1 MNKQGRYQRIISQ
14 LEELFV
20 KTKDP
25 ISRMST
31 IASLLHNKF
40 DPFSWTGFYRL
51 VDGKL
56 IVGPY
61 QGLVACLVL
70 KEHAG
75 VCWHAIDTQKTVIVA
90 DVHKFPGHIAC
101 DSRSNSEIV
110 VPIKDKNGSI
120 VAVLDVDSTQLNTF
134 DDEDAKGLEQI
145 SEMIY

>member
-1 MNKQGRYQRIISQ
+1 MNKQGRYQRIVSQ

-25 ISRMST
+25 TSRMAT

-40 DPFSWTGFYRL
+40 DSFSWTGFYRL
-51 VDGKL
+51 VEGKL

-61 QGLVACLVL
+61 QGLIACLVL
-70 KEHAG
+70 KEHVG
-75 VCWHAIDTQKTVIVA
+75 VCWHAIDTQKTVVVT

-110 VPIKDKNGSI
+110 VSVKDRSGSI
-120 VAVLDVDSTQLNTF
+120 VAVLDVDSTQLNNF
-134 DDEDAKGLEQI
+134 DDEDAKGLEKI
-145 SEMIY
+145 AEMIY